1 MVMPDT
7 ASLSDLPAI
16 KAAMRHEMTERRRD
30 AAARAA
36 PSAAEIAKNHFLAS
50 IPLHDGATVSAFW
63 PLPDEFDT
71 RPLMYALHERGHPIG
86 LPVVEKR
93 GLPLRFRVWAPD
105 VPLVRGNFNVET
117 PGKDAPECVPE
128 ILVVPLLAFD
138 RKGYRLGYGGG
149 FYDRTIAGLRA
160 AGGANGPTL
169 AVGYAYAGQEIDA
182 VPHDDTDA
190 QLDWIVTER
199 DALRIAR

>member
-16 KAAMRHEMTERRRD
+16 KAALRHEMAERRRD
-30 AAARAA
+30 EAARAA
-36 PSAAEIAKNHFLAS
+36 PSAGEIAKNHFLAS

-93 GLPLRFRVWAPD
+93 GLPLRFRVWEPGT
-105 VPLVRGNFNVET
+105 PLVRGNFNVEI
-117 PGKDAPECVPE
+117 PAAHCPECVPE

-138 RKGYRLGYGGG
+138 REGYRLGYGGG

-160 AGGANGPTL
+160 IGPTI

-182 VPHDDTDA
+182 VPHDETDA
-190 QLDWIVTER
+190 QLDWVVTER
-199 DALRIAR
+199 AAFRIAH